1 MFWVSSQ
8 SVRFETLLHSLI
20 SFFNLHLTQHH
31 IEKLLYYCCQ
41 LINRISGSCEYIFS
55 SIKKQA
61 TFYNG
66 FEVRF
71 DLTIWRIYHFK
82 MSHTI
87 PLNNIFFQL
96 TFWHIVSK
104 LGKNHTFYLLNFIF
118 YSMNFPQ
125 RSWFCVTCKKNIGFT
140 LKWMNFTVI
149 SGCLLSVTY
158 IFPFLLFSLSL
169 GTTILK
175 EGLRRQKLLGQH
187 SKLWRRKI
195 SDSYRS
201 ICGNGYQK

>member
-1 MFWVSSQ
+1 MTEKKNILNSCDSCCQLATALFWVSSQ

-82 MSHTI
+82 MSQTI
-87 PLNNIFFQL
+87 PLLYDFVRGPFFPHVYCIL
-96 TFWHIVSK
+96 IMSTS
-104 LGKNHTFYLLNFIF
+104 
-118 YSMNFPQ
+118 
-125 RSWFCVTCKKNIGFT
+125 T
-140 LKWMNFTVI
+140 L
-149 SGCLLSVTY
+149 
-158 IFPFLLFSLSL
+158 
-169 GTTILK
+169 
-175 EGLRRQKLLGQH
+175 
-187 SKLWRRKI
+187 
-195 SDSYRS
+195 
-201 ICGNGYQK
+201 